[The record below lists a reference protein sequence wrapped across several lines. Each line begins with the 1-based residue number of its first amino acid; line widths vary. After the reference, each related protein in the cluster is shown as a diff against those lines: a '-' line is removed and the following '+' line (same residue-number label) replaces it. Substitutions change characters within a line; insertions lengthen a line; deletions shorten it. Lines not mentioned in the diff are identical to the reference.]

1 MGRPTPAHRQHTTG
15 RAYSGHRRPISCPVS
30 RISSPQTPFNP
41 HISTALTAYCKSPYP
56 HCSAPAASDQEK
68 VCSRSTVDTA
78 LEISQ
83 QLKAPVLNKPD
94 YSARRAS
101 TGIQPISHDARIGRS
116 SPSTPARGNAA
127 TQPRV
132 TASHGCTPNN
142 SLRINNDA
150 YGVIEDSL

>member
-78 LEISQ
+78 LEISR
-83 QLKAPVLNKPD
+83 QLIIWYCPDVTRQPVHWE
-94 YSARRAS
+94 
-101 TGIQPISHDARIGRS
+101 TGDFGTIAQCHETREQCPLRG
-116 SPSTPARGNAA
+116 SPLL
-127 TQPRV
+127 QLRV
-132 TASHGCTPNN
+132 P
-142 SLRINNDA
+142 
-150 YGVIEDSL
+150 V